1 MSNIVKGELFEGDNC
16 LDYNAK
22 PQSICGQPAGS
33 KHHTVREDVLAG
45 IKLVGEASKRSRSK
59 SKVTCKFGGARGDRE
74 LSR

>member
-1 MSNIVKGELFEGDNC
+1 MQNHRTL
-16 LDYNAK
+16 
-22 PQSICGQPAGS
+22 CGQHAGS
-33 KHHTVREDVLAG
+33 KHHTAMEDVLAG

>member
-1 MSNIVKGELFEGDNC
+1 MSNTVKRELFEGNNC

-22 PQSICGQPAGS
+22 PQNICGQPAGS
-33 KHHTVREDVLAG
+33 KHHTAIEDVLAG

-59 SKVTCKFGGARGDRE
+59 SKVTCKFGGARRDRE

>member
-1 MSNIVKGELFEGDNC
+1 MSNTVKRELFEGNNC
-16 LDYNAK
+16 LDCNAK
-22 PQSICGQPAGS
+22 PQNICGQHAGS
-33 KHHTVREDVLAG
+33 KRHTAMEDVLAG